1 MRLQAN
7 IMISKQFFG
16 STGHKSSATLFGAAA
31 LGNVSQNTADD
42 VFKLLLEHGVNHI
55 DTAASYGDSE
65 LRIGPWMEKHR
76 DKFFLATKTGE
87 RTYSGAKKEFNN
99 SLKRLQVSSVDL
111 LQLHNLV
118 HPDDWDKAMGDEGV
132 LKAAIEARDQG
143 IVKYIGVTGHG
154 LLAPAMHKRSL
165 ERFEFDSVLTPW
177 NYPLYKNARYRK
189 EFEELVKMCVDRG
202 VAVQTIKSVTRGP
215 WAEKPRTRRTWYE
228 PLEAQEDIDL
238 AVSWIIGQDG
248 IFLNTAGDVD
258 ILPRVL
264 DAASRHRE
272 RPTDSKMDSL
282 VEARKMT
289 SLFVS

>member
-42 VFKLLLEHGVNHI
+42 VLKLLLEHGVNHI

-238 AVSWIIGQDG
+238 AVSWIIGRDG

>member
-42 VFKLLLEHGVNHI
+42 VLKLLLEHGVNHI

-238 AVSWIIGQDG
+238 AVSWIIGRDG

-272 RPTDSKMDSL
+272 RPIDSEMDSL

>member
-42 VFKLLLEHGVNHI
+42 VLKLLLEHGVNHI

-111 LQLHNLV
+111 IQLHNLV

-143 IVKYIGVTGHG
+143 IVKYIGVTVHG

-238 AVSWIIGQDG
+238 AVSWIIGRDG